1 MKRRYKEA
9 FEQLNTRENLE
20 ERIISTCMS
29 AQPENTP
36 ELRRVPKRIVPV
48 AVAAALGVGVLG
60 VSAYAITTNIH
71 KQADTYFTQ
80 NGANTELITQ
90 NDVESEPAAETESEG
105 RIYDDYYRELNLSAV
120 SGDTTV
126 NLHGY
131 VSDNFHVYLFGNIIA
146 PADMVLDAEHPD
158 HDQEY
163 NFGGGIPEMDWGESH
178 GAWNGHL
185 SFLSYDE
192 SVPNQREFVY
202 AMNYS
207 GEFEWDMIK
216 SLTFT
221 DFMEVIDKHSSDT
234 LIAGTWEFPVL
245 DLTTTHEPISLI
257 DEPVKLKWNWDDG
270 TAAVLSVDDITISL
284 FGIQFEKTYSNY
296 ASATPSVVNIVMKDG
311 TIYENMDENMDNILV
326 DLDEVDY
333 VQIGDQTF
341 DMPE

>member
-9 FEQLNTRENLE
+9 FEQLNTRDNLE
-20 ERIISTCMS
+20 ESIIRTCMS
-29 AQPENTP
+29 AEPENTP
-36 ELRRVPKRIVPV
+36 ELRRMPKRAVPV
-48 AVAAALGVGVLG
+48 AIAAALGVGVLG

-71 KQADTYFTQ
+71 KQADTYFMQ
-80 NGANTELITQ
+80 NDVNTELITQ
-90 NDVESEPAAETESEG
+90 NTGESEAAAESEE
-105 RIYDDYYRELNLSAV
+105 RIYDDYYRELGLSAV
-120 SGDTTV
+120 SGETTV
-126 NLHGY
+126 NLHGFI
-131 VSDNFHVYLFGNIIA
+131 SDNCHVYLFGNIIA
-146 PADMVLDAEHPD
+146 PEGTILDAEHPD

-163 NFGGGIPEMDWGESH
+163 DFGGGIPEMDWGESH
-178 GAWNGHL
+178 GAWNGRL
-185 SFLSYDE
+185 TFLPYDE

-202 AMNYS
+202 SMTYS

-221 DFMEVIDKHSSDT
+221 DFMEVTDKHSSDI

-284 FGIQFEKTYSNY
+284 FGIQFEETYGNY

-311 TIYENMDENMDNILV
+311 TIYENMDENMNHILV

-333 VQIGDQTF
+333 VQIGDDIF
-341 DMPE
+341 YLPE

>member
-20 ERIISTCMS
+20 ERIISSCMN
-29 AQPENTP
+29 AEPENTP
-36 ELRRVPKRIVPV
+36 ELRRMPKRIVPV
-48 AVAAALGVGVLG
+48 AIAAALGVGVLG

-71 KQADTYFTQ
+71 KQADTYFTR
-80 NGANTELITQ
+80 NDVNTELVT
-90 NDVESEPAAETESEG
+90 ETETESEE
-105 RIYDDYYRELNLSAV
+105 RIYDDYYRELGLSAV

-126 NLHGY
+126 NLHGFI
-131 VSDNFHVYLFGNIIA
+131 SDNCHVYLFGNIVA

-158 HDQEY
+158 TDQEY
-163 NFGGGIPEMDWGESH
+163 DFGGGIPEMDWGESH
-178 GAWNGHL
+178 GVWNGHL
-185 SFLSYDE
+185 SFLPYDE
-192 SVPNQREFVY
+192 TVPNQREFVY
-202 AMNYS
+202 AMTYS
-207 GEFEWDMIK
+207 GDFEWDMIE

-234 LIAGTWEFPVL
+234 LISGTWEFPVL

-284 FGIQFEKTYSNY
+284 FGIQFERTYSNY
-296 ASATPSVVNIVMKDG
+296 ASATPSVVNIVMRDG